1 MACERRPAR
10 LLDVLA
16 VSLGFVTACVDRD
29 PGTPTGVGGAGLGG
43 AGGGASPALRELSV
57 RVVDPA
63 TGLALEAMPVAIEL
77 VGGARVELLTDA
89 TGHARATLAL
99 DEVESVITHRNNRSF
114 SAASQARIER
124 DQNGDGLLEL
134 ESFTLVGL
142 FHGENETAVAGSI
155 IGAQS
160 PDTRI
165 LVTQTGHGLVLDEA
179 GATSYTTTAPELQPF
194 SLVALEWEPV
204 SETATSSEALHHAWV
219 VASHPGVV
227 VPTVLDLD
235 FGASVAPT
243 LLSGRV
249 AVPASPVIDG
259 HARLDVRVLSGSELD
274 SSAWLGL
281 HTRTAPAAEQAG
293 YDFDV
298 DYVDVPDDTP
308 TTHYR
313 LELAG
318 GGYSLVVRPGL
329 PAEGTIDPDFLVPP
343 HRTAP
348 TGAGPHAWS
357 TPIEWQVEP
366 GQSAELRLR
375 YEVEGQAIGQGLV
388 APGETRFAT
397 PALPSAS
404 SFLPSATVQAVVELA
419 EASSES
425 GAPRRAAREASFELR
440 SPLGD

>member
-1 MACERRPAR
+1 M
-10 LLDVLA
+10 LGVLA
-16 VSLGFVTACVDRD
+16 LSLALGTACVDRD

-43 AGGGASPALRELSV
+43 AGGGTGPALRELSV

-63 TGLALEAMPVAIEL
+63 TGLSLEAMPVAIDL

-89 TGHARATLAL
+89 TGHARVELPL

-124 DQNGDGLLEL
+124 DQNGDGFLEL

-155 IGAQS
+155 LNAS
-160 PDTRI
+160 RNDSRI
-165 LVTQTGHGLVLDEA
+165 LVTQTRHGLVLDEA
-179 GATSYTTTAPELQPF
+179 GATSYTTTAPQLEPF
-194 SLVALEWEPV
+194 SLVALEWAPV
-204 SETATSSEALHHAWV
+204 SETETTSEAVHHAWV

-227 VPTVLDLD
+227 VPTVIDLD

-249 AVPASPVIDG
+249 AVPASPLIPS
-259 HARLDVRVLSGSELD
+259 HARLGVHVLSGSELD

-281 HTRTAPAAEQAG
+281 HTRTAPAAGQPG
-293 YDFDV
+293 YDFEV
-298 DYVDVPDDTP
+298 DYVDLPGDSP

-318 GGYSLVVRPGL
+318 GGYSLVVRTGL
-329 PAEGTIDPDFLVPP
+329 PTEGTVDPGFLVPP

-348 TGAGPHAWS
+348 PGVGPHAWS

-366 GQSAELRLR
+366 GQGAELRIR
-375 YEVEGQAIGQGLV
+375 YEVAGQAVGQGLV

-397 PALPSAS
+397 PALPSTS
-404 SFLPSATVQAVVELA
+404 SFLPSATVDVVVELV

-425 GAPRRAAREASFELR
+425 DAPRRAAREASLELR